1 VDKVLQVNVILEGR
15 TDYFFYNTGHD
26 NHITSYNIDWLIQNT
41 YHEHHKNRVDRVMWD
56 KVILEGQPLPVVNY
70 NEYMNTDDGL
80 KKHLTNLLQFGFS
93 IISGVNI
100 YVQYFVGIGS
110 PVSFRKPKIRIYIQ
124 SKCCPCIQNR
134 NKNE

>member
-1 VDKVLQVNVILEGR
+1 MDKLLWVKIILKGHS
-15 TDYFFYNTGHD
+15 FIFYIIGHD

-41 YHEHHKNRVDRVMWD
+41 YHEHHNNRVDRVLWD
-56 KVILEGQPLPVVNY
+56 KVILEGQPLPVVHY

-100 YVQYFVGIGS
+100 YVQYFISIGS
-110 PVSFRKPKIRIYIQ
+110 SVSFREPKYFSKIRIYNLTKM
-124 SKCCPCIQNR
+124 SP
-134 NKNE
+134 EH